1 MTKGGSERKKE
12 VAGAEE
18 KHNSPGEVLAE
29 GQRAPVSLAG
39 CGNLRHVPA
48 EGCGGMEELG
58 LPYVPTPQLQES
70 PGSNALGWGKKQSP
84 IKAVVGEGPG
94 CCRVPGAAV

>member
-18 KHNSPGEVLAE
+18 KQNSPGEVLAK
-29 GQRAPVSLAG
+29 GQRVLASLAG
-39 CGNLRHVPA
+39 CGNLRDVPA

-58 LPYVPTPQLQES
+58 LPCVPTPS
-70 PGSNALGWGKKQSP
+70 HPTASGSNTLGREEAKQSP
-84 IKAVVGEGPG
+84 WSGLGMSSV
-94 CCRVPGAAV
+94 

>member
-29 GQRAPVSLAG
+29 GHRAPMSLAG
-39 CGNLRHVPA
+39 CGNLRDVPA

-58 LPYVPTPQLQES
+58 LPCVPIPPHSSRSLQTATLR
-70 PGSNALGWGKKQSP
+70 G
-84 IKAVVGEGPG
+84 GEIG
-94 CCRVPGAAV
+94 RAHV